1 MTTPRNLAYKQQ
13 MKQLASLGMIINSK
27 EFKKPINFEI
37 IGYYKI
43 KEFSLPFLHKG
54 SYNGIRLKSIANRF
68 YLDKN
73 LRMHFLQAIEKIE
86 LSLKIKLSY
95 LFTNKY
101 QDFGYLDFKN
111 WFNKASGNDFI
122 KKQELLFKKKIR
134 HSMKKASNPEY
145 KNKFNLN
152 KEGLP
157 SAWFGISL
165 LMFGD
170 IEFIIKNLSRKNAI
184 KLAKEY
190 HLDYKTLL
198 SVVGL
203 VHLAR
208 NICCH
213 NQNLVDVKIKTQLN
227 INKLFRNANKILS
240 EYSSKQ
246 GRMDMNGLA
255 MVTMCVKY
263 MVDEI
268 DPNYDWDDII
278 SDIVALA
285 HPVSKN
291 GGELYH
297 HMGFKSAR
305 SLRNLFPKNKRDLKE
320 AQRRV
325 S

>member
-1 MTTPRNLAYKQQ
+1 
-13 MKQLASLGMIINSK
+13 MIINSK
-27 EFKKPINFEI
+27 ELKKPTKLEI

-54 SYNGIRLKSIANRF
+54 RYNGVRLKSIANRF

-95 LFTNKY
+95 LFTNEYK
-101 QDFGYLDFKN
+101 DFGYLDFAN
-111 WFNKASGNDFI
+111 WFSKASGKDFI

-134 HSMKKASNPEY
+134 HSMKKSSNPEY
-145 KNKFNLN
+145 KNKVNLN

-213 NQNLVDVKIKTQLN
+213 NQNLVDVKIKTQPN
-227 INKLFRNANKILS
+227 VRKLFRNANEIMY
-240 EYSSKQ
+240 EYSGNQKASKQ
-246 GRMDMNGLA
+246 CKMVSNGLA
-255 MVTMCVKY
+255 MVTLCVKY

-268 DPNYDWDDII
+268 DSDYDWDDII
-278 SDIVALA
+278 SDIVELA

-305 SLRNLFPKNKRDLKE
+305 SLRYLFPKNKRDLKR
-320 AQRRV
+320 AQRRA